1 MAEIIRMP
9 KMSDTMTEGTI
20 ATWLKQVGDA
30 VKSGDV
36 LAEVETDKATMELEN
51 YTDGTLLYIGPK
63 NGEAVAVD
71 GVLAVIGKPG
81 EDFQALL
88 GGQSGGSASAPA
100 PEASKAAAPVAAPPA
115 ASAPPAPAP
124 VAPTGNGKKA
134 TAIRMPKMSDTMTE
148 GTIAAWLKNVGDKV
162 KSGDV
167 LAEVETDK
175 ATMELENYDDGT
187 LLYIGPKAGEA
198 VAVDGILA
206 IIGEPGADI
215 QALLDGQ
222 SGGASAPAANEP
234 EARVEESKT
243 DQQLPAAAQATGQ
256 PANLETQPVASLPT
270 PAGGRLFVS
279 PLARK
284 MAEEKGIDLRT
295 VKGSGENGRIVSR
308 DIEAYQP
315 PVAAPGAASVVTS
328 AAAPVAPASASSAT
342 SAGDYTDTPVSQMR
356 KVIAKRLAES
366 MFTAPHFYLTM
377 EIGMDQAMTARTKLN
392 ELAPV
397 KLSFNDLVLKAC
409 AVALRQHPTIN
420 SSWLGDRIRTNKV
433 INIGVA
439 VAVEDGLLVPV
450 VRNADQKG
458 LAQIAQE
465 VKALAEKAKT
475 KKLQPQEWEGNTFTI
490 SNLGMFG
497 IDEFT
502 AIINPPDACI
512 LAVGGIKQTA
522 VVRDG
527 ALAVGH
533 VMKVT
538 LSCDHR
544 VVDGASGAAFL
555 QTLKA
560 LLEEPMRMLV

>member
-1 MAEIIRMP
+1 MP

-20 ATWLKQVGDA
+20 ATWLKQVGDT

-36 LAEVETDKATMELEN
+36 LAEVETDKATMELESYN
-51 YTDGTLLYIGPK
+51 DGTLLYIGPK
-63 NGEAVAVD
+63 SGEAVAVD

-88 GGQSGGSASAPA
+88 AGQSGGSAEAPDPKAEAPA
-100 PEASKAAAPVAAPPA
+100 AQ
-115 ASAPPAPAP
+115 P
-124 VAPTGNGKKA
+124 VAPAAKSAAPAAKPAGNGKKA
-134 TAIRMPKMSDTMTE
+134 TVIRMPKMSDTMTE
-148 GTIAAWLKNVGDKV
+148 GTIAAWLKQVGDKV

-175 ATMELENYDDGT
+175 ATMELENYEDGT

-198 VAVDGILA
+198 VAVDGVLA
-206 IIGEPGADI
+206 IIGQEGADVE
-215 QALLDGQ
+215 ALLNGE
-222 SGGASAPAANEP
+222 SGEADAPAAAADTPQEAT
-234 EARVEESKT
+234 ARVEQDSTDPQLRAEARAT
-243 DQQLPAAAQATGQ
+243 DQPVGTVVAA
-256 PANLETQPVASLPT
+256 T
-270 PAGGRLFVS
+270 PESGRLFIS

-284 MAEEKGIDLRT
+284 MAEEKGIDPRQM
-295 VKGSGENGRIVSR
+295 KGSGESGRIVAR
-308 DIEAYQP
+308 DIDAYQP
-315 PVAAPGAASVVTS
+315 PATAAPAASAPAAAAIPVAAP
-328 AAAPVAPASASSAT
+328 AAAPAAT
-342 SAGDYTDTPVSQMR
+342 SADYTDTPVSQMR

-377 EIGMDQAMTARTKLN
+377 EIGMDQAMAARVKLN
-392 ELAPV
+392 ELSPV

-409 AVALRQHPTIN
+409 AVALRQHPAIN

-458 LAQIAQE
+458 LSQIAQE

-475 KKLQPQEWEGNTFTI
+475 KKLQPAEWEGNTFTI

-522 VVRDG
+522 VVKDG
-527 ALAVGH
+527 QLAVGH
-533 VMKVT
+533 LMKVT

-555 QTLKA
+555 QTLKS